1 MTIFEIIMTIL
12 NLIAVLLIPVVA
24 VFVGQYLQERAQ
36 RRKDKMD
43 IFKTLMINR
52 VGWSVESTRAMNI
65 IDIVFSDDKN
75 VRQAW
80 SEYYHALCV
89 KDPDEI
95 QLKQMQQAQDK

>member
-1 MTIFEIIMTIL
+1 MSRGKEREKNAMTIFEIIMTIL

-52 VGWSVESTRAMNI
+52 VGWSVESTR
-65 IDIVFSDDKN
+65 
-75 VRQAW
+75 
-80 SEYYHALCV
+80 
-89 KDPDEI
+89 DP
-95 QLKQMQQAQDK
+95 LKKRNTAGQSAD